1 MSHIIHLINAY
12 LKTQKNYLD
21 SKPQVIINNNSTVI
35 NFVYQGMD
43 IEVCVYNSTFI
54 KLKVDDMPY
63 AICDGIKTFRS
74 EIDKLHV
81 MRYQ

>member
-1 MSHIIHLINAY
+1 MTQIVHLINAY

-21 SKPQVIINNNSTVI
+21 TKPHILINTNSTII

-43 IEVCVYNSTFI
+43 IEVCIYNSTFI
-54 KLKVDDMPY
+54 KLKVDNMPY
-63 AICDGIKTFRS
+63 AICDGIKTFRN

-81 MRYQ
+81 LRYQ